1 MQAIEEL
8 IKYGGGLVALGTVIF
23 MAGKLTQAV
32 DYLKGSMDS
41 IQNTLNDHHDRL
53 IILEK
58 SRRAR
63 GRK

>member
-1 MQAIEEL
+1 MSAVEEL

-23 MAGKLTQAV
+23 MAGKLSQAV
-32 DYLKGSMDS
+32 DYLKGSMET
-41 IQNTLNDHHDRL
+41 IQETLNDHDDRL
-53 IILEK
+53 IVLEK

>member
-1 MQAIEEL
+1 MSAIEEL

-41 IQNTLNDHHDRL
+41 IQNTLNDHHD
-53 IILEK
+53 
-58 SRRAR
+58 
-63 GRK
+63 